1 MTGDPTLAATVAAF
15 VLAAVLAASAGAKL
29 ADRDATARAFGLLG
43 VPASRTA
50 AVAVPVA
57 ELTVAAVLVVAPAA
71 GGFAA
76 LAVLVCFTAFLA
88 DRIRSGATAPCRCFG
103 GLRTEAVGT
112 IDIVRNV
119 VLMALA
125 LVALLWG

>member
-1 MTGDPTLAATVAAF
+1 VTGNPTLAATVAAF

-29 ADRDATARAFGLLG
+29 ADRDATAHAFALLG
-43 VPASRTA
+43 VPASRVA

-57 ELTVAAVLVVAPAA
+57 ELTVAAALVITPAA

-88 DRIRSGATAPCRCFG
+88 DRIRGGSTAPCRCFG
-103 GLRTEAVGT
+103 GLRTEAVGR
-112 IDIVRNV
+112 IDIIRNLA
-119 VLMALA
+119 LMALA
-125 LVALLWG
+125 LVALLGG